1 MVTPQDLLNQ
11 AKHFVEVHTAEVS
24 RWKARVEELTV
35 EVEQSAKGAVQAV
48 KEAVTPS
55 ETPAEEP
62 KQEEEAPKKKAKA
75 KKAE

>member
-35 EVEQSAKGAVQAV
+35 EVERSAKSAAQAV

-55 ETPAEEP
+55 EEP
-62 KQEEEAPKKKAKA
+62 VEAPVEEAPKKKAKA